1 MQTGCRLASLR
12 LQSLFEGFFLLRLPL
27 LISVF
32 LAVVFPVRSQS
43 NVFNPDIPEL
53 TTRSWQVEDGLPQN
67 SVNCFAQTPDGYL
80 WFGTFNGLVRFDGV
94 RLKVYDT
101 LSTSGLPGNRIVR
114 LFCDR
119 HGQLWVVNETGA
131 LSIRKSAE
139 FVSLG
144 TEAGLVNERV
154 NAVGEDKEGRVY
166 IGTASGALF
175 RWNDARFET
184 VLSANSRKLVVP
196 SIFQIEPHPQD
207 GVFIVC
213 DGGRAFHVHNGAPL
227 PLLDPEGRTDVI
239 RRLARA
245 RDGGFWIATVQ
256 GVDRWKDGQ
265 WTRGRWKLPDR
276 WNFVWSLMEDRDG
289 DLWISQYNEDF
300 WCLKAKGPQE
310 PLTFK
315 QHPSLAKARS
325 LFEDREG
332 NLWIG
337 TDGEGLVQVRDREVR
352 MLGRKDGLRQDMV
365 MTATEDPAGGIL
377 FGYNTAGIDRLDAAS
392 GTIEQLVQYPVL
404 TDVAPVWKMLT
415 DRSGGIWIS
424 LYNGGIIH
432 YTNGRFSS
440 VTNLDAIRALTL
452 FEDHNG
458 DIWAGARNERGQL
471 PSGMVGGLARIH
483 QGIGTNYTW
492 HGLEHDGVRAIAEDA
507 SGTIWLGTDRSG
519 LQKWT
524 STGAVPVVP
533 TSGPSVRR
541 VSSLVADQDGNMW
554 VGTYREGLV
563 LFHEGHAFSFC
574 SGPRFTFRNV
584 LSLSLDATDHLWV
597 GTEQGVFRMPRR
609 ELIEFSRDQSL
620 GVPQIALN
628 KMSGLPSLELSGPLF
643 FAKDGRA
650 WIPTAKGVGWFVPS
664 DLRENTNPPPVRVEA
679 VTINGVQQEL
689 SGSGSE
695 QAQILVP
702 PGNRTLVLNY
712 TAMSFG
718 NPEGVHF
725 RYRLEGVDDGWV
737 WAESRRTAFYTL
749 VPPGDYRFFVTAAN
763 DQGVWNPVGAVVS
776 ITVKPFLWQTTWF
789 RVVIF
794 LALIS
799 LAAGITAKIQAAKH
813 HREIE
818 RAEERN
824 TRLRADALA
833 ANNALLETKTSELE
847 EALSKVKT
855 LRGLIPIC
863 ASCKKIRDDKG
874 YWNLVESYV
883 QKHSE
888 ATFSH
893 GICPDCA
900 RAQWP
905 EYYAR
910 HEKQIQDHKTPP
922 AQNGQKG

>member
-1 MQTGCRLASLR
+1 MQTGCRLAFLR
-12 LQSLFEGFFLLRLPL
+12 LCDLWD
-27 LISVF
+27 VF
-32 LAVVFPVRSQS
+32 LHPPFALPILLWLAIAFPVHGQS
-43 NVFNPDIPEL
+43 NVFKPDLPEL
-53 TTRSWQVEDGLPQN
+53 TTRTWQVEDGLPQN

-94 RLKVYDT
+94 RLKVYDSVNT
-101 LSTSGLPGNRIVR
+101 RGLPGNRIVR

-119 HGQLWVVNETGA
+119 LGQLWVVNETGA
-131 LSIRKSAE
+131 TSLRKDTGFINLSTA
-139 FVSLG
+139 
-144 TEAGLVNERV
+144 TGLVNERV
-154 NAVGEDKEGRVY
+154 NAVGEDEDGRVY
-166 IGTASGALF
+166 IGTGSGALL
-175 RWNDARFET
+175 RWKEDRFET
-184 VLSANSRKLVVP
+184 ILLPNSKTLP
-196 SIFQIEPHPQD
+196 IPPIFQIEAHPQG

-213 DGGRAFHVHNGAPL
+213 DQGRAFHVHNGAPL

-245 RDGGFWIATVQ
+245 RNGGFWIATVQ
-256 GVDRWKDGQ
+256 GVYRWKDGQ
-265 WTRGRWKLPDR
+265 WTKGRWKLPDR

-289 DLWISQYNEDF
+289 DLWMAQYNEDF

-315 QHPSLAKARS
+315 QHPSFAKARS
-325 LFEDREG
+325 LFEDREH

-352 MLGRKDGLRQDMV
+352 TLGRKDGLRQDMV

-377 FGYNTAGIDRLDAAS
+377 FGYNTAGIDRFDAAS
-392 GTIEQLVQYPVL
+392 GMIEHLVQDPVL
-404 TDVAPVWKMLT
+404 SDVAPVWKMLT
-415 DRSGGIWIS
+415 DRRGDIWIS

-440 VTNLDAIRALTL
+440 VTNLAAIRALTL
-452 FEDHNG
+452 FEDRHG

-471 PSGMVGGLARIH
+471 PAGMVGGLARIH
-483 QGIGTNYTW
+483 QGVGTNYTW
-492 HGLEHDGVRAIAEDA
+492 HGAEHDGVRAIAEDA
-507 SGTIWLGTDRSG
+507 SGAIWLGTDRAG
-519 LQKWT
+519 LQKLT
-524 STGAVPVVP
+524 PTGAVPVVP
-533 TSGPSVRR
+533 GSGPAVRR

-563 LFHEGHAFSFC
+563 LFHEDHAFSFC
-574 SGPRFTFRNV
+574 SGRRFTFRNV
-584 LSLSLDATDHLWV
+584 LSLSLDDTDHLWV

-609 ELIEFSRDQSL
+609 ELIEFSRDQSR
-620 GVPQIALN
+620 GVSQIALN
-628 KMSGLPSLELSGPLF
+628 KMSGLPSLELSGPLY

-664 DLRENTNPPPVRVEA
+664 NLRENTNPPPVRVEA

-689 SGSGSE
+689 SEAGSE
-695 QAQILVP
+695 RAHVLVP

-712 TAMSFG
+712 TAMSFS

-737 WAESRRTAFYTL
+737 WAEGRRTAFYTL
-749 VPPGDYRFFVTAAN
+749 VPPGNYRFFVTAAN
-763 DQGVWNPVGAVVS
+763 DQGVWNPVGAMVN

-789 RVVIF
+789 RAFIL
-794 LALIS
+794 LALIG

-833 ANNALLETKTSELE
+833 ANNALLETKTTELE

-883 QKHSE
+883 QQHSE

-900 RAQWP
+900 RQQWP
-905 EYYAR
+905 EYYER
-910 HEKQIQDHKTPP
+910 HEKQNQDHKTPP
-922 AQNGQKG
+922 AQNDPMV